1 MQSATLIALCANTLM
16 QCVLA
21 LETYLFYANQ
31 MDKRATCNKHKTT
44 NCDNNS
50 SVRTNISN

>member
-44 NCDNNS
+44 NCDNNC